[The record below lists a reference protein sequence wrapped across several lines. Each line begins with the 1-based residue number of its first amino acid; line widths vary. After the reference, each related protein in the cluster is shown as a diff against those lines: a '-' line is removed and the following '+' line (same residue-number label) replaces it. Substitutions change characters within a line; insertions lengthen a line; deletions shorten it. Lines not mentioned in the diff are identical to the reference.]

1 MLLTYELYDKE
12 GEPLMDLK
20 GKEYIAPIGSNV
32 IFSDYAADSKEAV
45 SIEFVGKVISHQY
58 NIELDT
64 LCIDCEI
71 NQILT
76 EHDDLRFVKYHE
88 LKFKQSC

>member
-1 MLLTYELYDKE
+1 MLVNYELYDKE
-12 GEPLMDLK
+12 GEPLMSLE

-32 IFSDYAADSKEAV
+32 IFSDDASDSKEV
-45 SIEFVGKVISHQY
+45 VCIEFVGKVISHQY

-76 EHDDLRFVKYHE
+76 EHDDLRFVKYYE